1 MILDS
6 PDGLILTARVLRSG
20 EPFLGAL
27 EMPQQKKT
35 QEKVSFEV

>member
-1 MILDS
+1 MILES
-6 PDGLILTARVLRSG
+6 PGGLILMTRILGSG